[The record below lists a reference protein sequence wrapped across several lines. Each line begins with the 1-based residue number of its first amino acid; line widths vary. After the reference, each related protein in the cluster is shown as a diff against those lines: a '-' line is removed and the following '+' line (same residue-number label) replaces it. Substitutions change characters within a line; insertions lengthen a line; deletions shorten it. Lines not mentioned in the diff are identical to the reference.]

1 MIYSTGKRKTSI
13 AKVWL
18 DEKAKTTAVNDKAIE
33 TYFPVANLRQKV
45 LLPQSVLVTIL
56 KKRQVDAI
64 NEDVIVGIAS
74 IKGNQIPASFYEYVN
89 SFSSEAV
96 ASLIGAISNINFKV
110 QAIGG
115 GIRGQAEAVM
125 YGISKCLAEFK
136 PEVQKILK
144 DLGFLTRDSRI
155 VERKKPGLRKARK
168 KEQYSKR

>member
-18 DEKAKTTAVNDKAIE
+18 NEKAKANMVNEKDLE

-45 LLPQSVLVTIL
+45 LLPQSTLVAIL
-56 KKRQVDAI
+56 RKRQIDVI
-64 NEDVIVGIAS
+64 NESSIVGIAS
-74 IKGNQIPASFYEYVN
+74 VKGNQIPVSFYEYVN
-89 SFSSEAV
+89 SLSSDLV
-96 ASLIGAISNINFKV
+96 VMLIGAISNANFNI

-115 GIRGQAEAVM
+115 GIKGQAEAVM